1 MSEPAKDEAELIER
15 MAEGLHN
22 DYDQNLPEKY
32 RGSFRTVRPPESC
45 DIIVGSVTAVLA
57 AIRAA
62 GWAVVPVG
70 GMVCEAEAERDEIFN
85 RLGRVTSE
93 LGLSMDVTA
102 SRIIEAIRDQVDEER
117 EACASVTVR
126 IEVPDGAE
134 TWSPL
139 EAFEEGLLL
148 SDEAFRNAIRS
159 RAMLAA
165 ATGVK
170 P

>member
-22 DYDQNLPEKY
+22 DYDLNLPEKY

-57 AIRAA
+57 AIRKA
-62 GWAVVPVG
+62 GWAVVPVEPTDE
-70 GMVCEAEAERDEIFN
+70 MFEAGHEEV
-85 RLGRVTSE
+85 LGDSGVIATY
-93 LGLSMDVTA
+93 
-102 SRIIEAIRDQVDEER
+102 
-117 EACASVTVR
+117 
-126 IEVPDGAE
+126 
-134 TWSPL
+134 
-139 EAFEEGLLL
+139 
-148 SDEAFRNAIRS
+148 

-165 ATGVK
+165 APGMK

>member
-22 DYDQNLPEKY
+22 DYDLNLPEKY

-62 GWAVVPVG
+62 GWAVVPVEPTED
-70 GMVCEAEAERDEIFN
+70 MIRATDRRDESF
-85 RLGRVTSE
+85 LWT
-93 LGLSMDVTA
+93 D
-102 SRIIEAIRDQVDEER
+102 DEITKWEW
-117 EACASVTVR
+117 A
-126 IEVPDGAE
+126 
-134 TWSPL
+134 
-139 EAFEEGLLL
+139 
-148 SDEAFRNAIRS
+148 
-159 RAMLAA
+159 AMLAA
-165 ATGVK
+165 APGMK